1 MRFFLLFFGFGAN
14 KQVLQA
20 SIILCVSL
28 SKMVLVSYNLEV
40 EIWVPS
46 GLFYMRDINIVE
58 RALPHILCFKE
69 RYINITGRVTSI
81 FKMYE

>member
-1 MRFFLLFFGFGAN
+1 MLE
-14 KQVLQA
+14 A

-28 SKMVLVSYNLEV
+28 SRRRSHLPFLPTSLVLVSYNLEV

-58 RALPHILCFKE
+58 RAPRIYC
-69 RYINITGRVTSI
+69 V
-81 FKMYE
+81 